1 MAGRIRIKRGAQVGV
16 ENLVLSEGEMA
27 VALDTGNVYIGTTAG
42 KVHINPKG
50 GTSDQAVKLMNARE
64 VSISGDATS
73 PAVPFDGTQAVELVL
88 TLATM
93 SGLTAGTYTKLTVDA
108 KGRVTAGAALTIE
121 DLPSIP
127 ASKVTGLPTKVSQLT
142 NDSAYQTEAQVA
154 AKVSALVASAPEAL
168 DTLKELADALGNDP
182 NFAATITTQISGK
195 EALLKNA
202 AEKTSLADADLLAA
216 LDSAASSATK
226 KVKFSTLKA
235 ALKTYFDALYN
246 KYVHPAY
253 TAKTAGLYKVTVDA
267 TGHVSAA
274 TAVAKS
280 DITALGIPGQDTVY
294 TLPTA
299 SASVLG
305 GVKVGAGLA
314 MASGVLSVGDIDGG
328 TF

>member
-1 MAGRIRIKRGAQVGV
+1 
-16 ENLVLSEGEMA
+16 
-27 VALDTGNVYIGTTAG
+27 
-42 KVHINPKG
+42 
-50 GTSDQAVKLMNARE
+50 MNARE
-64 VSISGDATS
+64 FSISGDATS

-168 DTLKELADALGNDP
+168 DTLKELGNDP

>member
-1 MAGRIRIKRGAQVGV
+1 MAKIQIKRGLQEGIT
-16 ENLVLSEGEMA
+16 NLVLAEGELA

-42 KVHINPKG
+42 NVHLNPKG
-50 GTSDQAVKLMNARE
+50 GTSDQAVKLQNARE
-64 VSISGDATS
+64 FKISGDGTS
-73 PAVPFDGTQAVELVL
+73 PAVTFDGTQAVDLVL

-93 SGLTAGTYTKLTVDA
+93 SGLTAGTYAKVTVDA

-142 NDSAYQTEAQVA
+142 NDAAYQTEAQVA
-154 AKVSALVASAPEAL
+154 AKVSALVASAPETL

-182 NFAATITTQISGK
+182 NFATTVAGQIAGK

-202 AEKTSLADADLLAA
+202 AAKSAPVDADAVVL
-216 LDSAASSATK
+216 LDSAASNGTK
-226 KVKFSTLKA
+226 KLLWSGIKST
-235 ALKTYFDALYN
+235 LKTYFDTLYN
-246 KYVHPAY
+246 RYVHPSY
-253 TAKTAGLYKVTVDA
+253 TAKNAGLYKVTVDA

-274 TAVAKS
+274 TAVSKA

-294 TLPTA
+294 TLPAA

-314 MASGVLSVGDIDGG
+314 MAAGVLSVGDIDGG